1 MQNEAAGGDAGLISS
16 LTSSTFADNIPLFP
30 IAKSLEVSQDKV
42 SIVKVIGKGMFGQVA
57 RANVENL
64 HNVKGIATVAVKM
77 LKSTV
82 SLLPSC
88 LLKPSLKIFSE

>member
-1 MQNEAAGGDAGLISS
+1 M
-16 LTSSTFADNIPLFP
+16 
-30 IAKSLEVSQDKV
+30 
-42 SIVKVIGKGMFGQVA
+42 KVIGKGTFGQVA
-57 RANVENL
+57 KANVENL